1 MTFLSRPPQLG
12 WPVYFCTL
20 IMQVDYLII
29 GQGIAGTMLSWFLY
43 KEGKSFVVVDEGAPD
58 APSKVAAGVMNP
70 VTGRRYVRSWR
81 IDEILPFAAQAYEQI
96 GLVLGQQLVYK
107 KPIIDFFPN
116 PQARDVFVNLIAED
130 DTYVHT
136 YPDQNHFN
144 QYINYE
150 FGCGEISPAYTIDL
164 HLLTTG
170 WRKKLAKTA
179 ALREEKFEA
188 SALKLHDDG
197 VSYGD
202 ITAPKAIFCEGIA
215 AMDNPWFGLLPF
227 SANKGEALIIESDEL
242 HNGYIFKK
250 SMALVPQTQKNTYW
264 VGSTYAREFADARP
278 TQAFYDNTKAYLESW
293 LKVPFK
299 VVDHRAA
306 IRPATVERRPFV
318 GLHPLHPQLGILN
331 GLGSK
336 GTFLGA
342 FFAHQMAQHLVYGQ
356 PLVKEADVA
365 RFTRI
370 LSK

>member
-1 MTFLSRPPQLG
+1 
-12 WPVYFCTL
+12 
-20 IMQVDYLII
+20 
-29 GQGIAGTMLSWFLY
+29 MLSWFLY
-43 KEGKSFVVVDEGAPD
+43 KEGKSFVVIDDAAPD

-70 VTGRRYVRSWR
+70 VTGRRYVRSWK
-81 IDEILPFAAQAYEQI
+81 IDEILPFAAQAYEHM
-96 GLVLGQQLVYK
+96 GLVLDQPLLHK

-144 QYINYE
+144 QYVNYD
-150 FGCGEISPAYTIDL
+150 FGCGEISPAYTVDL
-164 HLLTTG
+164 QLMVAT
-170 WRKKLAKTA
+170 WRNKLADTK
-179 ALREEKFEA
+179 ALREEKFDA
-188 SALKLHDDG
+188 QALELRDDS

-202 ITAPKAIFCEGIA
+202 ITAQKAIFCEGIA

-250 SMALVPQTQKNTYW
+250 SMALVPLPRQNTYW
-264 VGSTYAREFADARP
+264 VGSDYARDFENTQP
-278 TQAFYDNTKAYLESW
+278 TQAFYDKTVAYLHSW

-306 IRPATVERRPFV
+306 VRPATVERRPFA
-318 GLHPLHPQLGILN
+318 GLHPLHPQIGILN

-336 GTFLGA
+336 GTTLGVY
-342 FFAHQMAQHLVYGQ
+342 FAHQLAQHLVYGQ
-356 PLVKEADVA
+356 PIIKEADVA

>member
-1 MTFLSRPPQLG
+1 
-12 WPVYFCTL
+12 
-20 IMQVDYLII
+20 MQVDYLII
-29 GQGIAGTMLSWFLY
+29 GQGVGGTMLSWFLY
-43 KEGKSFVVVDEGAPD
+43 KEGKSVVVIDEAAPD
-58 APSKVAAGVMNP
+58 APSKIAAGVMNP
-70 VTGRRYVRSWR
+70 VTGRRYVRSWK
-81 IDEILPFAAQAYEQI
+81 IDEILPFAVQAYEQV
-96 GLVLGQQLVYK
+96 GLVLGEQFLYK

-116 PQARDVFVNLIAED
+116 PQARDTFVNLIAED

-144 QYINYE
+144 QYVHYD
-150 FGCGEISPAYTIDL
+150 FGCGEISPAYTVDL
-164 HLLTTG
+164 QLLAPT
-170 WRKKLAKTA
+170 WRRKLADSG
-179 ALREEKFEA
+179 ALRAEKFDA
-188 SALKLHDDG
+188 QALELHDDS

-202 ITAPKAIFCEGIA
+202 ITAQKAIFCEGIA
-215 AMDNPWFGLLPF
+215 AMDNPWFGLLPY

-250 SMALVPQTQKNTYW
+250 SMALVPLPQANTYW
-264 VGSTYAREFADARP
+264 VGSDYVREFEDTRP
-278 TQAFYDNTKAYLESW
+278 TQAFHDKTVAYLQSW

-318 GLHPLHPQLGILN
+318 GLHPQHPQLGILN

-336 GTFLGA
+336 GTTLGA
-342 FFAHQMAQHLVYGQ
+342 FFAHQLAQHLVYDQ
-356 PLVKEADVA
+356 PIIKEADVA

>member
-1 MTFLSRPPQLG
+1 
-12 WPVYFCTL
+12 
-20 IMQVDYLII
+20 MQVDYLII